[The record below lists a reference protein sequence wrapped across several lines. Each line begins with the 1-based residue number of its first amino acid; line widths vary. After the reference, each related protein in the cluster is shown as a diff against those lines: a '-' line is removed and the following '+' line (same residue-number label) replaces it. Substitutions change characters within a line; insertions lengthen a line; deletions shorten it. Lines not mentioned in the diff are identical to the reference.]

1 MSTEFEHAK
10 LLQERGE
17 FDAALPIFSE
27 ALTADFNNWE
37 ALYRIGMTYVARGHY
52 GLAANIFARC
62 AEAKLDA
69 GVLQDLGYCY
79 RSMDDIEQAEKIWRV
94 ALSHAE
100 TDHHRS
106 KILGNIAGCY
116 SNNGTPEQGIALYD
130 EAIRLDP
137 KNKHHLLNKAMLQ
150 LEMGDWKNGFLN
162 YQEGFLTGQRQMRLY
177 EGVQPW
183 KPGVDIKGKT
193 VIVWGE
199 QGIGD
204 EIMFASCIPDLM
216 RDAKRVIFDC
226 HPRLVTLFER
236 SFGIKCY
243 GTRKTTQFDWWRDEK
258 ADVSMSISSLPY
270 LYRSNGEFP
279 GTAYLKAD
287 FGPGGINNRMRE
299 IMDGVMSGTAK
310 IGIAWAGGTIKNK
323 SQARSIALSEWEP
336 LIRAFPQAQ
345 FYSLQYQD
353 NAAKEVAE
361 FREKTGLDVIHY
373 PGKVQAQDYAQT
385 ADFVAGL
392 DLVISVCT
400 SVIHLAGA
408 LGVPCWVMTPS
419 KPAWRYGITGRAMP
433 WYDSVTLY
441 RQTGDEWADVFAE
454 VTRDL
459 AAFLATPERRAAE

>member
-1 MSTEFEHAK
+1 MKAELEHAK
-10 LLQERGE
+10 LMQERGE

-27 ALTADFNNWE
+27 ALTQDFNNWE
-37 ALYRIGMTYVARGHY
+37 ALYRIGMTYAAKGHY

-79 RSMDDIEQAEKIWRV
+79 RSMDNVEEAERIWRV
-94 ALSHAE
+94 ALKYAE
-100 TDHHRS
+100 TDHQRS
-106 KILGNIAGCY
+106 KIMGNIAGCY
-116 SNNGTPEQGIALYD
+116 SNNGTPEKGIELYD

-137 KNKHHLLNKAMLQ
+137 TNKFHILNKALLQ
-150 LEMGDWKNGFLN
+150 LEAGNWKEGFLN

-177 EGVQPW
+177 EGVTPW

-193 VIVWGE
+193 VILWGE

-204 EIMFASCIPDLM
+204 EIMFASIIPDLM

-258 ADVSMSISSLPY
+258 ADVSISIASLAH

-279 GTAYLKAD
+279 GTPYLTSKRCP
-287 FGPGGINNRMRE
+287 PGIRRR
-299 IMDGVMSGTAK
+299 V
-310 IGIAWAGGTIKNK
+310 GIAWAGGTIKNK
-323 SQARSIALSEWEP
+323 SQARSIPLADWEP
-336 LIRAFPQAQ
+336 LIRAFPNVQ

-353 NAAKEVAE
+353 NAAKEVSE
-361 FREKTGLDVIHY
+361 FREATGLDVIHY
-373 PGKVQAQDYAQT
+373 PGKVQCQDYATT

-400 SVIHLAGA
+400 SIIHLAGA
-408 LGVPCWVMTPS
+408 LGVPCWCLTPS
-419 KPAWRYGITGRAMP
+419 KPAWRYGMTGEKMP
-433 WYDSVTLY
+433 WYGSVELF
-441 RQTGDEWADVFAE
+441 RQTGEGWDDVFAKVAGE
-454 VTRDL
+454 LDAYLRL
-459 AAFLATPERRAAE
+459 SEQRAAE